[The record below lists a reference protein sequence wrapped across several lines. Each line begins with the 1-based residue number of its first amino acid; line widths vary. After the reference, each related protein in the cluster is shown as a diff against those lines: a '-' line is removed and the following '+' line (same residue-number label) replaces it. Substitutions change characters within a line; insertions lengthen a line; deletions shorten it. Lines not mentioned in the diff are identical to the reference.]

1 MAAIMQPKKQLIP
14 LKAWAEAVFPKP
26 YTPHK
31 NTLHRWTHEGRIHP
45 QPEKVG
51 KNWFVSPNAEYQGD

>member
-1 MAAIMQPKKQLIP
+1 MSAVLKPRKSLVPIM
-14 LKAWAEAVFPKP
+14 AWAEAAFPSKA
-26 YTPHK
+26 PHR
-31 NTLHRWTHEGRIHP
+31 NTLRKWVHEGRIHP